1 MDCRCFLN
9 VVYLYLPI
17 LHKIKP
23 KPKYECTKK
32 NLLPLYCKI
41 LKCYLLFIYV
51 YIIIKKAVYCTIP
64 TLLFQFTERALAH
77 ELLSPMGGATAHY
90 HIALARVKLQK
101 RELEEA
107 EESLNEALQFD
118 YQVQGFLKMLRK
130 FRVDG
135 SSA

>member
-1 MDCRCFLN
+1 
-9 VVYLYLPI
+9 
-17 LHKIKP
+17 
-23 KPKYECTKK
+23 
-32 NLLPLYCKI
+32 
-41 LKCYLLFIYV
+41 
-51 YIIIKKAVYCTIP
+51 
-64 TLLFQFTERALAH
+64 LAH

-118 YQVQGFLKMLRK
+118 YQVKGFLVMLGK

-135 SSA
+135 SSVWNLYYCWLRSLAMFGLTAFFISNCKRSIFESFN